1 MKDLAHMAMALVRLA
16 MRRVRRNSGKKGKPK
31 MKKPLRLIMATAL
44 AATITLTGCKT
55 TEQTRQLA
63 VATKMAAYVGT
74 SEYLRV
80 HPEARPKF
88 EAAERELFSLESA
101 ETLDAI
107 TLLAIAQRLPV
118 KELKSERA
126 AIYITAATILLSE
139 YGESVPIEQ
148 LKSLQPVAK
157 AMREGISLGLGANQD
172 Q

>member
-1 MKDLAHMAMALVRLA
+1 MKDLAHIAMALVRLA

-31 MKKPLRLIMATAL
+31 MKKPIRIIMATVL

-74 SEYLRV
+74 SEYLRA
-80 HPEARPKF
+80 HPESRPKF
-88 EAAERELFSLESA
+88 EAAERELFAIESA
-101 ETLDAI
+101 ETIDAV

-126 AIYITAATILLSE
+126 AIYVTAVTILLSE
-139 YGESVPIEQ
+139 YGESIPIDQ
-148 LKSLQPVAK
+148 LQNLKPIAK
-157 AMREGISLGLGANQD
+157 AMREGISLGMGSVPNQ
-172 Q
+172 